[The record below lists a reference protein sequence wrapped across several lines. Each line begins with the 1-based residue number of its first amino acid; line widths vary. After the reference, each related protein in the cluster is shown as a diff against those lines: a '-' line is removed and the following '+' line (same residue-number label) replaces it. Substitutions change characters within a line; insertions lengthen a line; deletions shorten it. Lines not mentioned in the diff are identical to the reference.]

1 MKGIRRL
8 AIFLVLGAAGIIL
21 PAATAMNKPAIAEET
36 KYKRLIL
43 KDGSYELIRE
53 FSIRG
58 DRVHYFS
65 TERNEWE
72 DLPYSLIDWAATEE
86 FAGTNSLRQAER
98 ANEALDRAAK
108 ERMDEGVQFP
118 VVAPGLRLPSPD
130 GVFLLDVYHGKPAL
144 SPINQSGADLNK
156 NTGRNILRG
165 IVNPI
170 ASSKQTIELPGL
182 HSHAQS
188 HTATPSIYVSI
199 DSSDPLQGYTSETAK
214 DHLRIVRCEQQKDKR
229 VVGAINIAVYGKA
242 KQSTQYIEAIVEPI
256 SKYWA
261 KVTPANTLEPGEYA
275 LVEFDEKGAMNQFVW
290 DFGMD
295 PDAPQNSN
303 IVHPGLDRNR
313 PVLIQKPKTK

>member
-1 MKGIRRL
+1 MRGIRRL
-8 AIFLVLGAAGIIL
+8 AILLILDAAGIALSGYVL
-21 PAATAMNKPAIAEET
+21 PKSITAEET

-72 DLPYSLIDWAATEE
+72 DLPNSLIDWAATEE
-86 FAGTNSLRQAER
+86 FAGTNSRRQAER

-108 ERMDEGVQFP
+108 ERMDEGARFP
-118 VVAPGLRLPSPD
+118 VVAPGLRLLSPD
-130 GVFLLDVYHGKPAL
+130 GVFLLDVYQGKPAL
-144 SPINQSGADLNK
+144 SPINQNGADLNK

-182 HSHAQS
+182 RSRAQS
-188 HTATPSIYVSI
+188 HTSTPSIYVSI

-242 KQSTQYIEAIVEPI
+242 NQRAQYIEAEVEPV
-256 SKYWA
+256 SQYWV
-261 KVTPANTLEPGEYA
+261 KVTPANALDSGEYA

-290 DFGMD
+290 DFGVD
-295 PDAPQNSN
+295 PLAPQNSN
-303 IVHPGLDRNR
+303 IVRPALDRDG

>member
-8 AIFLVLGAAGIIL
+8 VVLLILGAAGIALSGFIS
-21 PAATAMNKPAIAEET
+21 PKSSAAEEA

-65 TERNEWE
+65 AERNEWE
-72 DLPYSLIDWAATEE
+72 DLPYSLIDWDATEE
-86 FAGTNSLRQAER
+86 FAGTHSLKQAER
-98 ANEALDRAAK
+98 SNEAFDRASK
-108 ERMDEGVQFP
+108 ERMDEGARSP
-118 VVAPGLRLPSPD
+118 VVAPGLRLPSPG
-130 GVFLLDVYHGKPAL
+130 GVYILDVYQGKPAL
-144 SPINQSGADLNK
+144 SPINQNGADLNK

-170 ASSKQTIELPGL
+170 AGSKQTIELPGP
-182 HSHAQS
+182 HSRVQS
-188 HTATPSIYVSI
+188 HTSIPSIYVSI

-214 DHLRIVRCEQQKDKR
+214 DHLRIVRCEQKKDKR
-229 VVGAINIAVYGKA
+229 IVGAINIAVYGKM
-242 KQSTQYIEAIVEPI
+242 KQRAQYIEAKVETV

-261 KVTPANTLEPGEYA
+261 KVTPANALERGEYA

-290 DFGMD
+290 DFGVD
-295 PDAPQNSN
+295 PLAPQNSN
-303 IVHPGLDRNR
+303 IVRPGSDRNG
-313 PVLIQKPKTK
+313 PALIQKIKTK